1 ELNLDYKRSFWSVT
15 DQSDNIGHYVD
26 QNIISVGAEYTNN
39 KNASKYWKRISF
51 RAGYNYDSGYLE
63 VDTKRITNNAVS
75 LGLGLPIGYR
85 SLSYLNISYTY
96 GNSGSTE
103 GILIEQNFSTVNVN
117 ISLSDIWFKKRKYD

>member
-1 ELNLDYKRSFWSVT
+1 NNYSLGLTIDSPVILNAHKDTKITKNSDSDVIIVDEISNESINDFILPLKFKLGLSTEIYKNLELNLDYKRSFWSVT

-63 VDTKRITNNAVS
+63 
-75 LGLGLPIGYR
+75 
-85 SLSYLNISYTY
+85 
-96 GNSGSTE
+96 
-103 GILIEQNFSTVNVN
+103 
-117 ISLSDIWFKKRKYD
+117 